1 MLQSHFRLGALLKL
15 DGTRPPVVDLVHHR
29 YDLGAGLGVVVPA
42 LERRYPHL
50 DKHELPSPLR
60 TALEEP
66 LKRDKLEG
74 YSLEALHPVDRGEYY
89 LAGELVADVVDLRNR
104 APVAQDLVDNVRLY
118 PRVDA
123 RDADVSP
130 VRVDGEV
137 VAAGRVGEHTVV
149 EAEEPPAAG
158 EEVTGVLEQVESDL
172 VGVEHAPEQ
181 VLAAP

>member
-1 MLQSHFRLGALLKL
+1 M
-15 DGTRPPVVDLVHHR
+15 
-29 YDLGAGLGVVVPA
+29 
-42 LERRYPHL
+42 
-50 DKHELPSPLR
+50 
-60 TALEEP
+60 
-66 LKRDKLEG
+66 
-74 YSLEALHPVDRGEYY
+74 
-89 LAGELVADVVDLRNR
+89 DLRHR